1 MKNLT
6 PNLKDEIG
14 VYIIQNEDT
23 LETYFGSGV
32 LNKRFVRHAGDLRR
46 GNHENHQL
54 QAAYD
59 RNSNFVFIGL
69 PVAAESREEARALAF
84 QIEQADISENIDN
97 PLMLNISKDV
107 GCNWRDM
114 NHSPETK
121 AVISQRLKDRWQD
134 PAFREKTVT
143 AQNEGRAAVTEE
155 DKIAYRQK
163 LSEAQHARYERI
175 GSSPTKGQTRSE
187 EFCQRNSQYIA
198 EKWQDPEYRAKQC
211 LARQGKE
218 NVAARK
224 QVSVDGVIYPSLT
237 AAAQAFDITKA
248 GALGRIN
255 SQKNQTWKYLNT

>member
-6 PNLKDEIG
+6 PDLKDEIG

-69 PVAAESREEARALAF
+69 PVEATSKEEARALAF
-84 QIEQADISENIDN
+84 QIEQADISENIGN

-107 GCNWRDM
+107 GSNWRDM
-114 NHSPETK
+114 NHSLETK
-121 AVISQRLKDRWQD
+121 AVISQRLNDRWQD
-134 PAFREKTVT
+134 PVFREKTIA
-143 AQNEGRAAVTEE
+143 AQNEGRAAIPEE
-155 DKIAYRQK
+155 DKLAYCQK
-163 LSEAQHARYERI
+163 LRNAQLARYERD
-175 GSSPTKGQTRSE
+175 GGSPTKGQTRSE
-187 EFCQRNSQYIA
+187 GFCRQNSQNIT
-198 EKWQDPEYRAKQC
+198 EKWQDPEYREKQR
-211 LARQGKE
+211 LARIGKE

-224 QVSVDGVIYPSLT
+224 QVTVDGVVYPSLI
-237 AAAQAFDITKA
+237 AAAKAFGITKQ
-248 GALGRIN
+248 GARGRIL
-255 SQKNQTWKYLNT
+255 SDKNQS